1 MLRNLLAFAA
11 ATMIAANPCLAAEL
25 PAQGGDIGARR
36 SGAALGAYFRLPLG
50 PRANEGSRPAAG
62 LRLTAVHDYR
72 TAGAPRASLIESD
85 TLDLRLLGTKKPAL
99 YLAGVP
105 MSEKER
111 QRRNLTGA
119 STVIVVVVIA
129 AAAVGGFYLA
139 RAIDDSGEE

>member
-1 MLRNLLAFAA
+1 MLKRFAA
-11 ATMIAANPCLAAEL
+11 AAAALSLAVSPCQAAEL
-25 PAQGGDIGARR
+25 IDHKDPGARR
-36 SGAALGAYFRLPLG
+36 SGAALGAYVRLPLG
-50 PRANEGSRPAAG
+50 TRAGGERGPAAG

-72 TAGAPRASLIESD
+72 NAGAPRAMLVESD
-85 TLDLRLLGTKKPAL
+85 TLDLRLLGSKKPAL

-105 MSEKER
+105 VGGEER
-111 QRRNLTGA
+111 RKQNLTGA

>member
-1 MLRNLLAFAA
+1 MLRHIAAVAA
-11 ATMIAANPCLAAEL
+11 AFSLAASPCNAAEL
-25 PAQGGDIGARR
+25 VDHKDPGARR

-50 PRANEGSRPAAG
+50 ARAEGKRGPSAG

-72 TAGAPRASLIESD
+72 TAGAPRASLVESD
-85 TLDLRLLGTKKPAL
+85 TLDLQLLGSKKPAL

-105 MSEKER
+105 LSEKER
-111 QRRNLTGA
+111 RRQNLTGV
-119 STVIVVVVIA
+119 STAIVVVVIA

>member
-1 MLRNLLAFAA
+1 MLGRLAA
-11 ATMIAANPCLAAEL
+11 AAAAFSLAAAPCAAAEL
-25 PAQGGDIGARR
+25 VDHKDPGARR
-36 SGAALGAYFRLPLG
+36 SGAALGAYVRLPLG
-50 PRANEGSRPAAG
+50 ARPSEQRGPVAG

-72 TAGAPRASLIESD
+72 TAGAPRAALVEND
-85 TLDLRLLGTKKPAL
+85 TLDLRLLGSKKPAL

-105 MSEKER
+105 VGGEER
-111 QRRNLTGA
+111 RRQSLTGV